1 MKKARLTEEVEKL
14 KTETQTALQLVID
27 ALNQGQKKKIVKNT
41 EVKELLDRY
50 KVIY

>member
-14 KTETQTALQLVID
+14 KTETQTALQMVID
-27 ALNQGQKKKIVKNT
+27 ELNRGQKQKIVKNT

-50 KVIY
+50 KVTY